1 MPEDFASLGSTIAV
15 YSPGHKLIKFA
26 TILMRIGLEGNNP

>member
-15 YSPGHKLIKFA
+15 YSPGHELIKFA
-26 TILMRIGLEGNNP
+26 TIFIKIGLEGTHP